1 MPEVRARRKFRVLI
15 VDDDELLRSTMG
27 SLLEDH
33 GCEVELAED
42 GRDAIARLD
51 LDRLPHV
58 ILLDLT
64 MPRQDGW
71 TTVRALQEDERFKGI
86 PVVVM
91 TGAPNVVTTS
101 GVAAAIAKPMT
112 SNELLAI
119 VARHAASWP

>member
-1 MPEVRARRKFRVLI
+1 MPVVREPRKFRVLI

-42 GRDAIARLD
+42 GVSALARLD
-51 LDRLPHV
+51 PDRLPHV

-71 TTVRALQEDERFKGI
+71 ATVRSLQADERLRTI
-86 PVVVM
+86 PVIVM
-91 TGAPNVVTTS
+91 TGAPNVVTRS
-101 GVAAAIAKPMT
+101 GVVAAITKPMT

-119 VARHAASWP
+119 VAEHAASWP